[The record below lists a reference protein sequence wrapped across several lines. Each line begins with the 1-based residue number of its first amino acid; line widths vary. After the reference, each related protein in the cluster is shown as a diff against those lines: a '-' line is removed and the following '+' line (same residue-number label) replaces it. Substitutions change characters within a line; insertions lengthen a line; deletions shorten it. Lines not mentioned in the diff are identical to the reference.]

1 MEGAIMVEK
10 NIKSNMLF
18 NVLKALLSVIFPI
31 ITFSYVSR
39 VLSVEAVG
47 RVTFAKNIA
56 SYFVLI
62 ATLGVNYY
70 GIREAARLKHN
81 KYELSKLFWEVFII
95 NAIATVFSAFVLL
108 ISSFSA
114 SFLLDYRNLLIINV
128 LGVILGGLSC
138 EWIISAKE
146 EYKFIAIRYT
156 FIQIVCVVLMF
167 CFIHNDGD
175 DWKYAVLLIIT
186 GYGST
191 IFNYLYIIKQHI
203 IQWIPIKKW
212 RLRKHIK
219 PIFILFFMLVSI
231 ELYTVLDTTMLG
243 LIKDDRNV
251 GIYTAAIKIP
261 RMVNSMITA
270 CGAVLVPRLSYYYDE
285 NRRKFNSLLDKAL
298 QIVIILTIPCAIGVF
313 MLSDGIIT
321 LLCGSQYTDA
331 FITSK
336 ILSFL
341 ILIIPFSV
349 LFNNQVFI
357 PMRKEK
363 HVLTSTL
370 TGAAVNLI
378 LNSILIPRFAENGAA
393 FASVIAEFSVM
404 CVCFHFVKKELGNL
418 NLLKK
423 YRGQLLKAVSVFI
436 CTLLCCIII
445 DNVIFRLFIAAITSI
460 LIYFLICKKNIFRLL
475 QQM

>member
-1 MEGAIMVEK
+1 MEGDIMVEK
-10 NIKSNMLF
+10 NIKSNMFF
-18 NVLKALLSVIFPI
+18 NVLKTLLSVIFPI

-39 VLSVEAVG
+39 ILSVEAVG

-70 GIREAARLKHN
+70 GIREAARLRHN
-81 KYELSKLFWEVFII
+81 KYELSKLFWEVFTI
-95 NAIATVFSAFVLL
+95 NAIATVVSLLVLL
-108 ISSFSA
+108 IFSFSA
-114 SFLLDYRNLLIINV
+114 SSLQDYMDLLSINV
-128 LGVILGGLSC
+128 WGVVLGGLSC
-138 EWIISAKE
+138 EWIISAEE
-146 EYKFIAIRYT
+146 EYKFIAIRYM
-156 FIQIVCVVLMF
+156 FIQIVCVILMF
-167 CFIHNDGD
+167 LFIHNDSD

-191 IFNYLYIIKQHI
+191 IFNHFYIIKKHI

-212 RLRKHIK
+212 KLKKHIK

-231 ELYTVLDTTMLG
+231 EVYTVLDTTMLG
-243 LIKDDRNV
+243 FIEGDRNV

-285 NRRKFNSLLDKAL
+285 NQEKFNSLLDKAI
-298 QIVIILTIPCAIGVF
+298 QIVITLTIPCAIGVF

-370 TGAAVNLI
+370 TGAMVNLI

-393 FASVIAEFSVM
+393 LASVIAEFSVM
-404 CVCFHFVKKELGNL
+404 LICFCYVKKELGNL
-418 NLLKK
+418 NILKK
-423 YRGQLLKAVSVFI
+423 YLRQLLKAISVFI
-436 CTLLCCIII
+436 CTLLSCIII
-445 DNVIFRLFIAAITSI
+445 DNVIFRLFITTIISI
-460 LIYFLICKKNIFRLL
+460 LIYFTICKKDIFRLL
-475 QQM
+475 HQM